1 MAFKTYKVTYEAELV
16 SDGNLSSTWV
26 HDVIVKAVRENS
38 YGGYIVTNDNTRI
51 EQTGGDDE

>member
-1 MAFKTYKVTYEAELV
+1 MGFKTYKVTYEAELV

-38 YGGYIVTNDNTRI
+38 HGGYIVINDTTKI
-51 EQTGGDDE
+51 EQTGGEE

>member
-38 YGGYIVTNDNTRI
+38 YGGYIVINDTTKI
-51 EQTGGDDE
+51 EQTGGEDE